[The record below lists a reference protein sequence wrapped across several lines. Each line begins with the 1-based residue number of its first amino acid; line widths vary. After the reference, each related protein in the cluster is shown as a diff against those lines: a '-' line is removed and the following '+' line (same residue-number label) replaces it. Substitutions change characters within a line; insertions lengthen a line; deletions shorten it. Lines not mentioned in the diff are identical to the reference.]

1 MFFLIHP
8 LQTEAVCWIKSTDDV
23 LCLFF
28 GLSGLLSL
36 ISGIRR
42 ESAPRLFFSFVFLI
56 CSMLSKE
63 SGVFLVFIYVFFIRF
78 QLKKNRN
85 FLLFLLFAVSVGYF
99 SLRSLVLGQLSQVEP
114 LTGNWFTTQLGMSAV
129 YLEYF
134 FKILIPVNQ
143 HVNYMGF
150 SPFITYSLWDLGGLW
165 IALILLVLLFY

>member
-1 MFFLIHP
+1 MF
-8 LQTEAVCWIKSTDDV
+8 IK
-23 LCLFF
+23 
-28 GLSGLLSL
+28 
-36 ISGIRR
+36 ISGV
-42 ESAPRLFFSFVFLI
+42 VFLI